1 MMSRRANFSLHVRYT
16 YPLDSWGGNSCG
28 SMAIINNLEDA
39 WKSFTR
45 RDSCDARGALA
56 GARRANP
63 QGAKEFPFDAVLDVL
78 NSKHSYE
85 DKVTRILAISGT
97 WMNTASGS
105 QWALG
110 PLSST
115 AYSERVG
122 IGVRWGEIAFSP
134 LLNVAGD
141 LIDAYPTW
149 PGVLREFAQ
158 NQEFSRDHF
167 SQRLKEI

>member
-1 MMSRRANFSLHVRYT
+1 MWFDGYHQHFGKR
-16 YPLDSWGGNSCG
+16 
-28 SMAIINNLEDA
+28 LEEFHA
-39 WKSFTR
+39 VEIP
-45 RDSCDARGALA
+45 AMLA
-56 GARRANP
+56 ELSP
-63 QGAKEFPFDAVLDVL
+63 EQEEQVTQGAKEFPFDAVRDVL
-78 NSKHSYE
+78 NSKYSYE
-85 DKVTRILAISGT
+85 DKVSRILAISGT
-97 WMNTASGS
+97 WMNAASGS

-134 LLNVAGD
+134 LLNVAEN

-158 NQEFSRDHF
+158 NQEFNRSHY

>member
-1 MMSRRANFSLHVRYT
+1 M
-16 YPLDSWGGNSCG
+16 
-28 SMAIINNLEDA
+28 
-39 WKSFTR
+39 SFT
-45 RDSCDARGALA
+45 
-56 GARRANP
+56 
-63 QGAKEFPFDAVLDVL
+63 QGAKEFPFEAVLGVL

-85 DKVTRILAISGT
+85 DKVSRMLAISGT
-97 WMNTASGS
+97 WMNAASGS

-134 LLNVAGD
+134 LLNVAEN

-158 NQEFSRDHF
+158 IQKDPRNYL
-167 SQRLKEI
+167 SQRLREI

>member
-1 MMSRRANFSLHVRYT
+1 MWFDGYHRQFGKRLEEFHAVAIPAMLSELSPVQVEQVT
-16 YPLDSWGGNSCG
+16 QG
-28 SMAIINNLEDA
+28 S
-39 WKSFTR
+39 
-45 RDSCDARGALA
+45 
-56 GARRANP
+56 
-63 QGAKEFPFDAVLDVL
+63 KEFPFDAVLDVL

-85 DKVTRILAISGT
+85 DKVSRILAFSGT
-97 WMNTASGS
+97 WMNAAPDSR
-105 QWALG
+105 WALG

-134 LLNVAGD
+134 LLNVAEN

-149 PGVLREFAQ
+149 PGVLREFAG
-158 NQEFSRDHF
+158 NQEDARDYF

>member
-1 MMSRRANFSLHVRYT
+1 
-16 YPLDSWGGNSCG
+16 
-28 SMAIINNLEDA
+28 
-39 WKSFTR
+39 
-45 RDSCDARGALA
+45 
-56 GARRANP
+56 
-63 QGAKEFPFDAVLDVL
+63 
-78 NSKHSYE
+78 
-85 DKVTRILAISGT
+85 
-97 WMNTASGS
+97 MNAASGS

-134 LLNVAGD
+134 LLNVAEN

-158 NQEFSRDHF
+158 NQEFNRSHY

>member
-1 MMSRRANFSLHVRYT
+1 MWFDGYHRQFGKRLEEFHAVAIPSMLAELSPEQEEQVT
-16 YPLDSWGGNSCG
+16 QG
-28 SMAIINNLEDA
+28 S
-39 WKSFTR
+39 
-45 RDSCDARGALA
+45 
-56 GARRANP
+56 
-63 QGAKEFPFDAVLDVL
+63 KEFPFGAVLDVL

-85 DKVTRILAISGT
+85 DKGSRILAISGT
-97 WMNTASGS
+97 WMNAASGS

-134 LLNVAGD
+134 LLNVAEN

-158 NQEFSRDHF
+158 NQEAARDYF
-167 SQRLKEI
+167 SQRLREI

>member
-1 MMSRRANFSLHVRYT
+1 MWFDGYHQQFGKRLEEFRAV
-16 YPLDSWGGNSCG
+16 
-28 SMAIINNLEDA
+28 AIPATFAELSPEQA
-39 WKSFTR
+39 EQVT
-45 RDSCDARGALA
+45 
-56 GARRANP
+56 
-63 QGAKEFPFDAVLDVL
+63 QGAKEFPFEAVLGVL

-85 DKVTRILAISGT
+85 DKVSRILAISGT
-97 WMNTASGS
+97 WMNAASGS

-134 LLNVAGD
+134 LLNVAEN
-141 LIDAYPTW
+141 LIDAYSTW
-149 PGVLREFAQ
+149 PGVLKEFAQ
-158 NQEFSRDHF
+158 NQEDARDYF

>member
-1 MMSRRANFSLHVRYT
+1 MLAELTPEQGEQVT
-16 YPLDSWGGNSCG
+16 QG
-28 SMAIINNLEDA
+28 S
-39 WKSFTR
+39 
-45 RDSCDARGALA
+45 
-56 GARRANP
+56 
-63 QGAKEFPFDAVLDVL
+63 KEFPFDAVLDVL

-85 DKVTRILAISGT
+85 DKVSRILAISGT
-97 WMNTASGS
+97 WMNASSGS

-134 LLNVAGD
+134 LLNVAEN

-149 PGVLREFAQ
+149 PGVLREFAE
-158 NQEFSRDHF
+158 NQEFNRDYF

>member
-1 MMSRRANFSLHVRYT
+1 MHLRYT
-16 YPLDSWGGNSCG
+16 YPLNSLGGNSCG

-78 NSKHSYE
+78 NSKDSYE
-85 DKVTRILAISGT
+85 DKVSRVLAISGT
-97 WMNTASGS
+97 WMNAASGS

-134 LLNVAGD
+134 LLNVAEN

-149 PGVLREFAQ
+149 PGVLKEFADK
-158 NQEFSRDHF
+158 QEFNRDYF

>member
-1 MMSRRANFSLHVRYT
+1 MWFDGYHRQFGRRLEEFQAVAIPETLAELSPVQVEQVT
-16 YPLDSWGGNSCG
+16 QG
-28 SMAIINNLEDA
+28 S
-39 WKSFTR
+39 
-45 RDSCDARGALA
+45 
-56 GARRANP
+56 
-63 QGAKEFPFDAVLDVL
+63 KEFPFDAVLGVL

-85 DKVTRILAISGT
+85 DKVSRILAISGT
-97 WMNTASGS
+97 WMNASSGS

-134 LLNVAGD
+134 LLNVAEN

-149 PGVLREFAQ
+149 PGVLREFAE
-158 NQEFSRDHF
+158 NQEFNRDYF

>member
-1 MMSRRANFSLHVRYT
+1 MLAELSPVQVEQVT
-16 YPLDSWGGNSCG
+16 QG
-28 SMAIINNLEDA
+28 S
-39 WKSFTR
+39 
-45 RDSCDARGALA
+45 
-56 GARRANP
+56 
-63 QGAKEFPFDAVLDVL
+63 KEFPFDAVLDVL

-85 DKVTRILAISGT
+85 DKVSRILAISGT
-97 WMNTASGS
+97 WMNASSGS
-105 QWALG
+105 QWPLG

-134 LLNVAGD
+134 LLNVAEN

-149 PGVLREFAQ
+149 PGVLREFAE
-158 NQEFSRDHF
+158 NQEFNRDYF

>member
-1 MMSRRANFSLHVRYT
+1 MWFDGYHQQFGKRLEEFRAV
-16 YPLDSWGGNSCG
+16 
-28 SMAIINNLEDA
+28 AIPA
-39 WKSFTR
+39 
-45 RDSCDARGALA
+45 ALA
-56 GARRANP
+56 ELSPEQAEQVT
-63 QGAKEFPFDAVLDVL
+63 QGAKEFPFEAVLDVL

-85 DKVTRILAISGT
+85 DKVSRILAISGT
-97 WMNTASGS
+97 WMNAASGS

-149 PGVLREFAQ
+149 SGVLREFAQ
-158 NQEFSRDHF
+158 N
-167 SQRLKEI
+167 

>member
-1 MMSRRANFSLHVRYT
+1 MWFDGYHQQFGRRLEEFHAV
-16 YPLDSWGGNSCG
+16 
-28 SMAIINNLEDA
+28 AIPA
-39 WKSFTR
+39 M
-45 RDSCDARGALA
+45 LA
-56 GARRANP
+56 ELSPEQAEQVT
-63 QGAKEFPFDAVLDVL
+63 QGAKEFPFEAVLGVL

-85 DKVTRILAISGT
+85 DKVSRILAISGT
-97 WMNTASGS
+97 WMNAASDS

-110 PLSST
+110 PLRST
-115 AYSERVG
+115 AYSVRVG